1 MKSTFLIITSFIL
14 IELVP
19 ISTLFF
25 SKGNIKSVSTHQ
37 NIVHTSTNCEV
48 SSFNVNN
55 SNYADGKIYCVKI
68 FKNKM
73 NFEVTK
79 NPSDFDFSINSN
91 FFASRPLGEVIIG
104 KKLINKRAKGGGFFS
119 SKDGN
124 FDVTTGNRPS
134 NVEYSSQTH
143 LVGIRNGELNSNVLN
158 AGWSKAQYYRI
169 LIGKDSYG
177 NLIIL
182 HSNRFALVSIK
193 DICKVGKSVGMT
205 TGLIFDGGASV
216 DVSITDGLYSHSFQ
230 ALPTIARKFKK
241 NVTPLIYIAGN
252 FK

>member
-19 ISTLFF
+19 ISILFF

-79 NPSDFDFSINSN
+79 NPSDF
-91 FFASRPLGEVIIG
+91 
-104 KKLINKRAKGGGFFS
+104 
-119 SKDGN
+119 
-124 FDVTTGNRPS
+124 VT
-134 NVEYSSQTH
+134 
-143 LVGIRNGELNSNVLN
+143 
-158 AGWSKAQYYRI
+158 WI
-169 LIGKDSYG
+169 LIFMSIFLIWADSSCY
-177 NLIIL
+177 L
-182 HSNRFALVSIK
+182 
-193 DICKVGKSVGMT
+193 
-205 TGLIFDGGASV
+205 
-216 DVSITDGLYSHSFQ
+216 
-230 ALPTIARKFKK
+230 
-241 NVTPLIYIAGN
+241 
-252 FK
+252 

>member
-1 MKSTFLIITSFIL
+1 MKSTLLIITSFFL

-19 ISTLFF
+19 LSSLFL
-25 SKGNIKSVSTHQ
+25 SKGNLQSVSKTK
-37 NIVHTSTNCEV
+37 NTVHTSNNCEV
-48 SSFNVNN
+48 FSFDVNN
-55 SNYADGKIYCVKI
+55 SNYVDGKIYCIKI
-68 FKNKM
+68 YKNRM

-169 LIGKDSYG
+169 LVGKDSYG